1 MACLQPRLFKI
12 LWQISN
18 LPRLLLAI
26 RFFSSLIGLQVK
38 LSRVMTLCRGSVFI
52 GLFTLNV
59 FAQPLEEPLHF
70 QAPTLIAEA
79 GTWVA
84 VLDKQALVCQ
94 LVDLASCLRNLPLSL
109 QHQTALSAINIRQS
123 MGLKSAMVLV
133 VEHESIAGIII
144 VQAEREPKS
153 QTGSLG
159 LNTYGIELVNQ
170 AQLSLWHELGH
181 LHTIG
186 LQGKVLPIILS
197 DYQHEWLADVYVF
210 WRLGQTKQLHLA
222 WQQLHR
228 RNLAVIHDSD
238 NLSHWSA
245 PQLQFL
251 LQQYDQ
257 HILATEVNYVD
268 FITEVYPRLPNYSDR
283 DMAEFSSLI
292 QRTFGAG
299 VVQPLPNY
307 MFWRQPSLAAILQPT
322 LSYLMGENAAQTW
335 LSQHFIPAYNL

>member
-1 MACLQPRLFKI
+1 MRAILPFNSLVGLQEKVSRIIALCSGSFC
-12 LWQISN
+12 
-18 LPRLLLAI
+18 
-26 RFFSSLIGLQVK
+26 IGL
-38 LSRVMTLCRGSVFI
+38 LS
-52 GLFTLNV
+52 LNV
-59 FAQPLEEPLHF
+59 CAQSLEEPINR
-70 QAPTLIAEA
+70 QAPKLLSEA
-79 GTWVA
+79 TDWVE

-94 LVDLASCLRNLPLSL
+94 LVNLESCLQKLPLSL
-109 QHQTALSAINIRQS
+109 QHQAALSAVNVRQA

-133 VEHESIAGIII
+133 VEHASIAGVII

-170 AQLSLWHELGH
+170 AQLSLWHEIGH
-181 LHTIG
+181 LHNVG
-186 LQGKVLPIILS
+186 LQGKALPLILS
-197 DYQHEWLADVYVF
+197 DYQHEWLADVYLF
-210 WRLGQTKQLHLA
+210 WRLGQIKQLNLA

-251 LQQYDQ
+251 LQQYE
-257 HILATEVNYVD
+257 LPTATQYVD
-268 FITEVYPRLPNYSDR
+268 FIIEVYPLLPNFSDR

-307 MFWRQPSLAAILQPT
+307 MFWRQPSLAAILHPT
-322 LSYLMGENAAQTW
+322 LNYLMGETAAQKW
-335 LSQHFIPAYNL
+335 LSQHFIPNHNL

>member
-1 MACLQPRLFKI
+1 MACLQPRLFKT
-12 LWQISN
+12 LWQASN
-18 LPRLLLAI
+18 LLRLLLTI
-26 RFFSSLIGLQVK
+26 RPWNVLARWQGRMSRLI
-38 LSRVMTLCRGSVFI
+38 TLCSGSVFI
-52 GLFTLNV
+52 GLLSFNA
-59 FAQPLEEPLHF
+59 FAQSLEEPVNL
-70 QAPTLIAEA
+70 QAPKLLTEA
-79 GTWVA
+79 TNWVTI
-84 VLDKQALVCQ
+84 LDKQALVCQ
-94 LVDLASCLRNLPLSL
+94 LADLESCLKKLPSSL
-109 QHQTALSAINIRQS
+109 QHQAALSAMNVRQA

-133 VEHESIAGIII
+133 VEHQLIAGVII

-159 LNTYGIELVNQ
+159 LNTYGIELANQ
-170 AQLSLWHELGH
+170 AQLSLWHEIGH
-181 LHTIG
+181 LHNID
-186 LQGKVLPIILS
+186 LQGKALPLRLS
-197 DYQHEWLADVYVF
+197 DYQHEWLADVYLF
-210 WRLGQTKQLHLA
+210 WRLAQTKQLHLA

-257 HILATEVNYVD
+257 QTLATSINYVD
-268 FITEVYPRLPNYSDR
+268 FITEVYPLLPNFSDR

-307 MFWRQPSLAAILQPT
+307 MFWRQPSLAAILHPT
-322 LSYLMGENAAQTW
+322 LNYLMGETAAKKW
-335 LSQHFIPAYNL
+335 LSQHFIPADNL